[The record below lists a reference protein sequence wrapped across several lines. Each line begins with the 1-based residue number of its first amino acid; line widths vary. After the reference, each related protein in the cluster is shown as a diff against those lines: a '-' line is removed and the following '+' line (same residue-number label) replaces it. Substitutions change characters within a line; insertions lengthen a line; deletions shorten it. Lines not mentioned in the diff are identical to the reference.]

1 MDGSCP
7 WGLYVH
13 LPWCRYRCPYCA
25 FVVDARKD
33 PPHEAYENALLREW
47 ELRRPLFVG
56 PPASLYF
63 GGGTPSRSPLSTFEA
78 LIQAIQPHSGA
89 EITAEAN
96 PEDLNPQLLSDWR
109 RVGITRVSLGVQ
121 SFFPEVG
128 AKLGRRRGSRVA
140 REAVERTRE
149 AGFRSF
155 SIDLIFGG
163 PGQSEADWEAELGL
177 VEELGVPHV
186 SLYGLTQEEGTAF
199 GRLGERLDR
208 AEDERWR
215 WMYEHAVQRLAALGI
230 HRYEVSNFARFGHE
244 SVHNQH
250 YWRPN
255 PWLGLGVGAHSWW
268 PDHRRAQNRADIEG
282 YLQAADPV
290 EAAERADHPL
300 AAWDYLWSMLRHRD
314 GIDRRRYWE
323 LTGRTLQVPA
333 SLKDFLEQTPERVLL
348 RDAGYPVADAVARRL
363 YDALPSMKRR
373 SAVSVNRVP

>member
-1 MDGSCP
+1 MDRSRP

-33 PPHEAYENALLREW
+33 PPHEAYEIALVREW
-47 ELRRPLFVG
+47 RLRRSLFVG
-56 PPASLYF
+56 APDSLYF
-63 GGGTPSRSPLSTFEA
+63 GGGTPSRSPLSTFDA
-78 LIQAIQPHSGA
+78 LIQAIQPLAGA

-96 PEDLNPQLLSDWR
+96 PEDVSPQLLADWK
-109 RVGITRVSLGVQ
+109 RVGVTRVSLGVQ

-140 REAVERTRE
+140 REAVERTAE

-163 PGQSEADWEAELGL
+163 PGQSEEAWEAELEE
-177 VEELGVPHV
+177 VEDLGVPHV

-199 GRLGERLDR
+199 GRLGERLER

-215 WMYEHAVQRLAALGI
+215 WMYDHAVQRLAAMGI
-230 HRYEVSNFARFGHE
+230 HRYEVSNFARGGHE

-250 YWRPN
+250 YWHPD

-268 PDHRRAQNRADIEG
+268 PDRRRAQNRADIQG
-282 YLQAADPV
+282 YLEAADPAE
-290 EAAERADHPL
+290 EAEPADHPL

-314 GIDRRRYWE
+314 GIDRARYQE
-323 LTGRTLQVPA
+323 LTGL
-333 SLKDFLEQTPERVLL
+333 SLKIPSTLVDFLEETPEKIRL
-348 RDAGYPVADAVARRL
+348 RPAGYPVADAVARRL

-373 SAVSVNRVP
+373 SPSPVRAAP